1 MSDETIFTIACIITI
16 LLCLWIGW
24 YTLIVVLLFAVITA
38 VWMYVDSSK
47 KDEYLKKNNIYHKRM
62 TLGDVFLYSAINSI
76 IGTIIVVMGMLFRG
90 CVNDD
95 GPSYERIERR
105 TKIHTRT
112 KAHGLNLGML
122 LYAQMIYGKNEGVSK

>member
-47 KDEYLKKNNIYHKRM
+47 K
-62 TLGDVFLYSAINSI
+62 A
-76 IGTIIVVMGMLFRG
+76 
-90 CVNDD
+90 
-95 GPSYERIERR
+95 
-105 TKIHTRT
+105 
-112 KAHGLNLGML
+112 
-122 LYAQMIYGKNEGVSK
+122 